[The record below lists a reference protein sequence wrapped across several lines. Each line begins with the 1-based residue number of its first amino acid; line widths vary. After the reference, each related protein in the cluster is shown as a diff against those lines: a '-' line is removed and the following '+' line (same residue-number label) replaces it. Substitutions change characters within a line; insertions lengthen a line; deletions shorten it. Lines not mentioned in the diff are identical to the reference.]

1 LIQSDEAEQDAW
13 GIEREPVQQNED
25 AAPMSIRQRIRLMG
39 KAALAQKAK
48 VVAAP
53 PPKASIK
60 GLKRH
65 IHYEYYEHLR
75 NINKQTCFNALL
87 SLVLAVTS
95 NEIHWSQT
103 KVIEPSSP
111 SQGPITE
118 PALFN
123 TLTEVIK
130 CVVTANVLLVV
141 LGIFRYYS
149 ALLALEKLR
158 GSMLPQDTFYSAGY
172 LPQWLLETC
181 IVFIHPIPFT
191 YWIWVKEER
200 GGVITHY
207 GSDDIFTVL
216 MLPRIYLVFRV
227 FRDSYG
233 MNSERSRYVGSLCRV
248 DLDGAFITFKAL
260 MQDQPITMVPMLY
273 LFVMMVLSYSICV
286 FERPLDAQFQDIR
299 NGLWVIFVIM
309 TTVGYG
315 DLFPSTDLGRTVA
328 VFACGAALLILMLL
342 IIGMSSVMAPDA
354 KEYKVFH
361 ILKYKRWKSKM
372 QVQGATVI
380 QSFWR
385 CARMLDRPDQ
395 PLVWQTS
402 YVADTKLCF
411 DVRAFRRLRAEEP
424 MEQRDVG
431 TMLFE
436 IGNTVRSIGDKI
448 DTVQETL
455 DNAPGQPTGA
465 RI

>member
-1 LIQSDEAEQDAW
+1 MGMCCFVECRD
-13 GIEREPVQQNED
+13 
-25 AAPMSIRQRIRLMG
+25 RQI
-39 KAALAQKAK
+39 
-48 VVAAP
+48 
-53 PPKASIK
+53 SC
-60 GLKRH
+60 H
-65 IHYEYYEHLR
+65 
-75 NINKQTCFNALL
+75 C
-87 SLVLAVTS
+87 S
-95 NEIHWSQT
+95 
-103 KVIEPSSP
+103 
-111 SQGPITE
+111 
-118 PALFN
+118 
-123 TLTEVIK
+123 
-130 CVVTANVLLVV
+130 
-141 LGIFRYYS
+141 
-149 ALLALEKLR
+149 
-158 GSMLPQDTFYSAGY
+158 Y
-172 LPQWLLETC
+172 LQ
-181 IVFIHPIPFT
+181 
-191 YWIWVKEER
+191 
-200 GGVITHY
+200 
-207 GSDDIFTVL
+207 
-216 MLPRIYLVFRV
+216 
-227 FRDSYG
+227 
-233 MNSERSRYVGSLCRV
+233 
-248 DLDGAFITFKAL
+248 
-260 MQDQPITMVPMLY
+260 
-273 LFVMMVLSYSICV
+273 
-286 FERPLDAQFQDIR
+286 
-299 NGLWVIFVIM
+299 VIFVTM

-465 RI
+465 II